1 MQKQEFNIVFFT
13 ISSSDFYPLRIILTK
28 IEFDNPVAIQQQDIF
43 RTTGKIS
50 TKFGRKHWVK
60 VSL

>member
-13 ISSSDFYPLRIILTK
+13 ISSSDFYLLRIILTK
-28 IEFDNPVAIQQQDIF
+28 IELDNPVAIQQQDIF
-43 RTTGKIS
+43 GTTGKIS